1 MSSSRSG
8 YLSIKFV
15 LFLSKISSQ
24 NDFNSDNL
32 PLKFS
37 TAFTP
42 KSNLLPYILS
52 DWDIIFKAIIR
63 GFPSSNL
70 KFIKVK

>member
-8 YLSIKFV
+8 YLSIKLV

-24 NDFNSDNL
+24 NYFNSDNL

-37 TAFTP
+37 TALTP

-52 DWDIIFKAIIR
+52 DWEIIFNAIIK
-63 GFPSSNL
+63 GFPSRSLMWINY
-70 KFIKVK
+70 